1 MKTNHR
7 RGFRARADHKAG
19 WTMVHKAGFKAEGVR
34 GLRRD
39 AARVLAALR
48 TGHVEAEGAVFAPVD
63 AVSNPYNWD

>member
-7 RGFRARADHKAG
+7 RGFSARADRKVGYH
-19 WTMVHKAGFKAEGVR
+19 MIHKAGFKAEGVR

-48 TGHVEAEGAVFAPVD
+48 TGHVAADEAVFAPVD